1 MKNTTEFLIIIAIML
16 FIVRLVFGIMV
27 DYQQIT
33 NNVKIENVEVL
44 NDKLP
49 PNLEK
54 ILVLEEEQWK
64 ITKILIL
71 I

>member
-1 MKNTTEFLIIIAIML
+1 MKNTTEFLIIIAILL

-54 ILVLEEEQWK
+54 ILVLEEEQ
-64 ITKILIL
+64 
-71 I
+71 